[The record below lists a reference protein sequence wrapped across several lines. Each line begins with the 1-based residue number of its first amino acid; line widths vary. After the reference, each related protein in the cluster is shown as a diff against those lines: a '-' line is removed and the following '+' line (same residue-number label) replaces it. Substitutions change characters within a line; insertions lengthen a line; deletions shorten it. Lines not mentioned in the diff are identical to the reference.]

1 MSNKVAYL
9 GSGLGLIVIAI
20 FATLINAGVF
30 KTIEAI
36 NAQQCHV
43 IDGIVGAEDMTFIP
57 GTNMAFVSAY
67 DRRIERA
74 DPTAKISGGIYLYD
88 LDAQDLIKVSPE
100 VNDFK
105 PHGISLY
112 QGEQGEIRLFV
123 VDHANQQHQV
133 QIFEY
138 KNQSL
143 TLLRT
148 ILAPEMISPN
158 DIVAVGPEQ
167 FYVSN
172 DHGFVTGIMRT
183 LEDYLM
189 LPLSNVLYFDGEQA
203 QEVASGLAYANG
215 MNVDASGTRI
225 YVAGVTS
232 LSLYVYERDLKSNAL
247 TLIEKINT
255 GTGVDNIELDEKGDL
270 WIGAHPQLLKFVA
283 HSKQSENRSASQV
296 IKIKAS
302 DGSFDMETVYQNN
315 GDPISGS
322 SVAAVKGPRM
332 LIGSVFDPI
341 MLDCTL

>member
-215 MNVDASGTRI
+215 MNMDASGTRI

-302 DGSFDMETVYQNN
+302 DGSFDIETVYQNN

-322 SVAAVKGPRM
+322 SVAAVKGQRM

>member
-189 LPLSNVLYFDGEQA
+189 LPLSNVLYFDGEQT

-322 SVAAVKGPRM
+322 SVAAVKGQRM